1 MEPAS
6 LESTQ
11 KRTGSL
17 ENPEV
22 LENVPGHVIPI
33 LEQEFDDFDTES
45 TRFLEGRLEGDDF
58 VKFRLKQGVY
68 GQRQADVQMVRVK
81 LPMGGVTADQLDAF
95 ADVIEN
101 YVPLRKGHVT
111 TRQNIQMHHIPLPD
125 AAKLIRELGD
135 AGLSSREGCGNT
147 MRNVTGDPRA
157 GTLDGELFDITPY
170 AGAYVRY
177 FVRHTTTQAMPR
189 KVKTAFAATDEDNA
203 ITRIHDMAFLPRVR
217 DGVRGVEIRVGGG
230 TSIMPRLAPT
240 LYEFVELDNGDYLK
254 VTEACMRIFDRQD
267 WLRVNRARARI
278 KVLVDKVGIDAFR
291 ELVEEELQGDWVSER
306 DFSLEQILFDHD
318 EEAAVLAARDA
329 YAGPNGDNREFAH
342 FVESNVRPQR
352 QPGFSTVEVKVRR
365 GDLTPDQLRGLAEI
379 MRDYT
384 GGYARTTVHQ
394 NLVLR
399 WVREGSFYE
408 VWRRLGELELGDA
421 GADEITDVVS
431 CPGTDSCKLG
441 ITSSMGLNEA
451 VQDRLVQMRIDD
463 RLTRQIHVK
472 MSGCPNGCGQH
483 HIANIGFYGASI
495 KVGEHTVPAYI
506 PHIGGAYEGGDVR
519 YGQRL
524 KARLPA
530 KRVPEA
536 VERWVRFYES
546 ERADGE
552 QLQRVR
558 RSCRPA
564 GVRGAGQGSDDA
576 DRVQPREHELLRRLE
591 PQSVRSRSSEVRA
604 SAPSSPAPTTVLTG
618 TTTSL
623 PVAMTTTAAD
633 LETASAEV
641 VLAYA
646 VEHSHHPR
654 LKLAV
659 RSGRRSRTSSTCSPG

>member
-6 LESTQ
+6 IDSPKTGTP
-11 KRTGSL
+11 RTGSL
-17 ENPEV
+17 ENPELV
-22 LENVPGHVIPI
+22 ENVPGHVIPI
-33 LEQEFDDFDTES
+33 LEREFDDFDTES
-45 TRFLEGRLEGDDF
+45 TRFLKGQLDGDEF
-58 VKFRLKQGVY
+58 IKFRLKQGVY
-68 GQRQADVQMVRVK
+68 GQRQPDVQMVRVK
-81 LPMGGVTADQLDAF
+81 LPMGVTPDQLDAF
-95 ADVIEN
+95 ADVIEK

-125 AAKLIRELGD
+125 AAQLIRELGD

-177 FVRHTTTQAMPR
+177 FVRHPTTQAMPR
-189 KVKTAFAATDEDNA
+189 KVKTAFAATDADNA

-240 LYEFVELDNGDYLK
+240 LYEFVELDNGDFLK
-254 VTEACMRIFDRQD
+254 VTEACMRIFDRQE

-278 KVLVDKVGIDAFR
+278 KVLIDKIGIDEFR
-291 ELVEEELQGDWVSER
+291 DLVEEELEGDWVSER
-306 DFSLEQILFDHD
+306 DFSLDDILFDHD
-318 EEAAVLAARDA
+318 EEANAPAEPQSRAR
-329 YAGPNGDNREFAH
+329 PNGDNREFNH
-342 FVESNVRPQR
+342 FLQSNVQAQR
-352 QPGFSTVEVKVRR
+352 QEGFSTVEVKIRR
-365 GDLTPDQLRGLAEI
+365 GDLTPDQLRGLGQI
-379 MRDYT
+379 MREYT

-399 WVREGSFYE
+399 WVRDDSAYE
-408 VWRRLGELELGDA
+408 VWRRLRDLDLGDA

-441 ITSSMGLNEA
+441 ITSSMGLNQA
-451 VQDRLVQMRIDD
+451 VQDRIVQMDVTDQLSRK
-463 RLTRQIHVK
+463 IHVK

-495 KVGEHTVPAYI
+495 KVGDHTVPAYI
-506 PHIGGAYEGGDVR
+506 PHVGGAYEGGDVR

-546 ERADGE
+546 ERLEDEEFNAF
-552 QLQRVR
+552 V
-558 RSCRPA
+558 
-564 GVRGAGQGSDDA
+564 
-576 DRVQPREHELLRRLE
+576 DRVGPKEFEAQVKDLTMPIEFSLE
-591 PQSVRSRSSEVRA
+591 NMNYFVDWTKNAPFEVIR
-604 SAPSSPAPTTVLTG
+604 G
-618 TTTSL
+618 
-623 PVAMTTTAAD
+623 
-633 LETASAEV
+633 EGEC
-641 VLAYA
+641 A
-646 VEHSHHPR
+646 V
-654 LKLAV
+654 
-659 RSGRRSRTSSTCSPG
+659 